1 MIQYG
6 TFENI
11 RTKDYKL
18 IFFYGVFY
26 KDTGESANIEG
37 WGNRYTF
44 RTPPGWEFYD
54 LKKDPFEMDNRY
66 DDPAYEDVVKDLKT
80 RLKDLRAEIGEIDD
94 RFPQI
99 QQVIDEHWDD

>member
-1 MIQYG
+1 MQETCSRSAHFG
-6 TFENI
+6 I

-26 KDTGESANIEG
+26 KDTGETANIEG

-44 RTPPGWEFYD
+44 RTPPGWELYD

-66 DDPAYEDVVKDLKT
+66 NDPAYADVAAGLKNQ
-80 RLKDLRAEIGEIDD
+80 LKDS
-94 RFPQI
+94 FPHFT
-99 QQVIDEHWDD
+99 EHPHYQLVN